1 MATANYP
8 TQTVNYQPTGDYR
21 PTSSLAVVSLVTALF
36 GLITFGVGS
45 IVGIVTGHIALRD
58 TRGEHKKGRSAAIA
72 GLLVGYIG
80 IVPAALLC
88 ITIVMLVAGAAST
101 GSTSTY

>member
-1 MATANYP
+1 MTTANYP
-8 TQTVNYQPTGDYR
+8 AQTVTGQPTGDYR

-45 IVGIVTGHIALRD
+45 VFGIVTGHLALRD

-80 IVPAALLC
+80 VIPAALLC
-88 ITIVMLVAGAAST
+88 IAIVMIVA
-101 GSTSTY
+101 

>member
-1 MATANYP
+1 MQTAT
-8 TQTVNYQPTGDYR
+8 YQPTGDYR

-45 IVGIVTGHIALRD
+45 IFGIVTGHVALGD
-58 TRGEHKKGRSAAIA
+58 TRGEHKKGRGAAIA

-80 IVPAALLC
+80 IVPAVLIC
-88 ITIVMLVAGAAST
+88 TVVVMGVFSG
-101 GSTSTY
+101 